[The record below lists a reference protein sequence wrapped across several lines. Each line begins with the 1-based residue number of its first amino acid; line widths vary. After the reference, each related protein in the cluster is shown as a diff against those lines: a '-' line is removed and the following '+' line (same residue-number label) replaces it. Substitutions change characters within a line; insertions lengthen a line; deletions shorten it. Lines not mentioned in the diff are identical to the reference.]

1 MRDLVEYQKDSSLFS
16 ESPTD
21 TIISQILERSHSM
34 TSITSTSEEYRHSEQ
49 TLKAIG
55 DILNRKH
62 SVAQIM
68 NETMEGLN
76 HSYEFKKSSQED
88 LIFELFRIRSTEEAS
103 IGKLISVLK
112 SFGIRDDDPRMKQ
125 TIEKM
130 MLYEQ
135 ESGDD
140 CDTRHNRLSREKFK
154 ICIQPSIALISQA
167 LRNQLVIPNW
177 SEFIKRIKDIFDS
190 LKNETDGKVATYIP
204 QLARQ
209 SPNRWGMS
217 ICTIDGQRYSLGDSK
232 SAFCFQSVSKAF
244 NYAIAASDVGAD
256 VVHSY
261 VGHEPSGRLFNEI
274 CLDNQGKPHNPM
286 INAGAII
293 VTSLLKREL
302 SMADRY
308 DFVLDQYRKLA
319 GGGYIGFNNA
329 TFLSER
335 ATADRNYSLSY
346 YMKENGCFPKE
357 MTNLTETLDLYFQLC
372 SLETNCDS
380 AAVMAA
386 TLANGGVCPLTYKK
400 CVESRPCR
408 DVLSLMYSC
417 GMYDYSGQF
426 SFHVGLPAKSGVSGA
441 MIVVIPNLMGICL
454 WSPPLDRL
462 GNTVRGVKFCQR
474 LIETFNFHNYDSLLH
489 TDEKKIDP
497 RRRVGN
503 KDTDLVVSLL
513 YAAKNGEIQTVR
525 RLYLQG
531 ANLNMSDYDG
541 RTALHLAACE
551 GHPNL
556 VKFLLTVGK
565 VNHVPQD
572 RWGRTPYEEAKAF
585 GKEECA
591 KILYTYSTRR
601 RKTITRETTVDAVIH
616 EERDDD
622 IITTTELNDTI
633 RNTDSDSGGTSE
645 QDEDHNGL
653 SMLND
658 ISEESSDN
666 YLRRQSIVIRSYS
679 LDE

>member
-1 MRDLVEYQKDSSLFS
+1 MEDNLEEHQDIAMG

-21 TIISQILERSHSM
+21 SIISEILQRSFSMSSM
-34 TSITSTSEEYRHSEQ
+34 TSVTEENRHSDQ
-49 TLKAIG
+49 TLKEIG

-62 SVAQIM
+62 SVVQIM
-68 NETMEGLN
+68 NKTLEGLN

-88 LIFELFRIRSTEEAS
+88 LIFDLFRIPNKEEAS
-103 IGKLISVLK
+103 MGKLISVLR

-130 MLYEQ
+130 MMYEQ
-135 ESGDD
+135 ESSDD
-140 CDTRHNRLSREKFK
+140 CDSRHNRLNREQFN

-167 LRNQLVIPNW
+167 LRNQLVLPNW
-177 SEFIKRIKDIFDS
+177 SEFIGRIKDIFDS
-190 LKNETDGKVATYIP
+190 LKNETGGTVATYIP

-217 ICTIDGQRYSLGDSK
+217 ICTIDGQRYSLGDCK
-232 SAFCFQSVSKAF
+232 IPFCFQSVSKAF

-256 VVHSY
+256 TVHSF

-293 VTSLLKREL
+293 VTSLLKREM

-308 DFVLDQYRKLA
+308 DFVLDQYKKLS

-357 MTNLTETLDLYFQLC
+357 MTSLTETLDLYFQLC

-513 YAAKNGEIQTVR
+513 FAAKNGEIQTVR

-551 GHPNL
+551 GHPTL
-556 VKFLLTVGK
+556 VRFLLTVGK
-565 VNHVPQD
+565 VNYAPQD
-572 RWGRTPYEEAKAF
+572 RWGKTPYDEAKAF

-591 KILYTYSTRR
+591 KILHSYEIKK
-601 RKTITRETTVDAVIH
+601 RKILTREAIVDAVIK
-616 EERDDD
+616 EERN
-622 IITTTELNDTI
+622 EEKSLNTGNNEI
-633 RNTDSDSGGTSE
+633 HRNTDSDSGGTSDQE
-645 QDEDHNGL
+645 EDHTGL

-658 ISEESSDN
+658 INEESSDSDQQ
-666 YLRRQSIVIRSYS
+666 RHSIIIRHFSP
-679 LDE
+679 EE